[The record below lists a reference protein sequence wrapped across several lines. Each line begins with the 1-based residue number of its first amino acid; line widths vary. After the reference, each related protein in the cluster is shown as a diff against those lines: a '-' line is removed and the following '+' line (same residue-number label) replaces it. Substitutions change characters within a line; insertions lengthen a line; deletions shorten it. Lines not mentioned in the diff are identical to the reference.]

1 MTALMELDQASRA
14 AVMIMLLDEEQATQ
28 ILSQL
33 EPDELKVLGE
43 RMCTLG
49 DIDPGMIT
57 KTVSDFLS
65 RTDQVGMPAADRA
78 RQVDRRHVSPAAP
91 RCHRTARQF
100 RHRARASRPRNR
112 SVMHAPG

>member
-65 RTDQVGMPAADRA
+65 RTEHVGMPAADRA
-78 RQVDRRHVSPAAP
+78 KQVETLMTGAV
-91 RCHRTARQF
+91 
-100 RHRARASRPRNR
+100 
-112 SVMHAPG
+112 G

>member
-65 RTDQVGMPAADRA
+65 RTEHVGMPAADRA
-78 RQVDRRHVSPAAP
+78 IRLRAFRAIRGCPLEI
-91 RCHRTARQF
+91 TATNK
-100 RHRARASRPRNR
+100 S
-112 SVMHAPG
+112 